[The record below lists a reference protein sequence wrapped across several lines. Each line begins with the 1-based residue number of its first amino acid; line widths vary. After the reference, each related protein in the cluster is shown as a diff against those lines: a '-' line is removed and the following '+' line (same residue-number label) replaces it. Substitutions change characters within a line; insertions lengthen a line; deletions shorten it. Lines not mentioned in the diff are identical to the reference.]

1 MRVADASGF
10 HKPFRPLPIAM
21 ANKVGS
27 WLARA
32 GLGGEDLTVDGL
44 MGAAVRQTGLSDF
57 GAERF
62 VEALRVLLD
71 SINREAALSPV
82 GRAIIRGRLTGILS
96 NKLRTQAAL
105 RAHPEILDVELK
117 GPIVIAGLQRT
128 GTTMLHR
135 LISQD
140 PRIRAL
146 ASWEALNPAPLRS
159 SAGKRAKGKD
169 SRVRQAVLAEKGV
182 AYMAPDFFA
191 IHPIEAEAPEEEIIL
206 LDQSFLS
213 TSAEATMNVPSYAAW
228 LEQQDHLPAYQALK
242 QMLQYLQW
250 QRPGER
256 WVLKTPHHLEFLDP
270 LLEVFPDATIVQTHR
285 DPLKTSASF
294 FSMVTHARAIFSDEV
309 DPQAVAHH
317 WLRKLGRMVGRA
329 MSTRERVKDQGFVDV
344 SYYDLM
350 SDPLAELGRIYEQ
363 VGWALPESTRSK
375 MEASRK
381 VNRKDKHGRHQYK
394 LEDFGMSGDDVEPVM
409 AAYRSRYAVPFE

>member
-1 MRVADASGF
+1 MRGADSAAF
-10 HKPFRPLPIAM
+10 DKPFRPLPIAI
-21 ANKVGS
+21 ANRVGT
-27 WLARA
+27 WLARVGIGDA
-32 GLGGEDLTVDGL
+32 DLTVDAL
-44 MGAAVRQTGLSDF
+44 MSSAARQTGLSDF
-57 GAERF
+57 GDERF
-62 VEALRVLLD
+62 VEALGVLLR
-71 SINREAALSPV
+71 SINEEAKLSPV

-105 RAHPEILDVELK
+105 SVHPEILDTELQ

-140 PRIRAL
+140 PRIRSL
-146 ASWEALNPAPLRS
+146 ASWEALNPAPLKSRL
-159 SAGKRAKGKD
+159 GKRD
-169 SRVRQAVLAEKGV
+169 PRVRQAVLAEKGV
-182 AYMAPDFFA
+182 AYMAPEFFA

-213 TSAEATMNVPSYAAW
+213 TSAEATMNVPSYASW
-228 LEQQDHLPAYQALK
+228 LEQQDHVPAYQALK
-242 QMLQYLQW
+242 QMLQFLQW

-270 LLEVFPDATIVQTHR
+270 LLEVFPDATVVQTHR

-309 DPQAVAHH
+309 DPHAVAEH
-317 WLRKLGRMVGRA
+317 WLRKLGRMVGQA
-329 MSTRERVKDQGFVDV
+329 MRTRDRVKDQGFVDV

-350 SDPLAELGRIYEQ
+350 KDPVLEVRRIYET
-363 VGWALPESTRSK
+363 VGWDLPDSIRAK
-375 MEASRK
+375 MEASRRL
-381 VNRKDKHGRHQYK
+381 NRKDRHGRHNYA
-394 LEDFGMSGDDVEPVM
+394 LEDFGMSRQDVEPVV
-409 AAYRSRYAVPFE
+409 AEYRARFQVPFE